1 MRKFHLAII
10 MMIAAC
16 IMGACDEHQEVI
28 DLTLKVGNVYRGDG
42 TIVPVQYH
50 MQQGEAAPIAIGVLV
65 AVGEKDDNYAAL
77 IMALEDLEGR
87 YWFTAKTA
95 DTKVNTDL
103 VNFNGKENTT
113 ILLSEYAEDETLD
126 PMGAIMA
133 GAYRAG
139 GVAGWHLPSVA
150 EMMEAAK
157 NRQKV
162 EESLRMLNAKN
173 FDNEWYLTSTADGTS
188 DETALR
194 YNYCVIMPEGRI
206 VGELK
211 TEKHN
216 VRPFM
221 IIK

>member
-1 MRKFHLAII
+1 
-10 MMIAAC
+10 MIAAC
-16 IMGACDEHQEVI
+16 IMIACDEHQEVV
-28 DLTLKVGNVYRGDG
+28 DLTLRVGNVYRVDG

-50 MQQGEAAPIAIGVLV
+50 LQQAETAPTAIGVLV
-65 AVGEKDDNYAAL
+65 AVGEKEEDYAAL
-77 IMALEDLEGR
+77 IMALEDLEGK
-87 YWFTAKTA
+87 YYFTAKIA
-95 DTKVNTDL
+95 ETKVKTDL

-113 ILLSEYAEDETLD
+113 ILLAEYAEDEELD

-139 GVAGWHLPSVA
+139 GIAGWHLPSVA
-150 EMMEAAK
+150 EMMAAVN

-162 EESLRMLNAKN
+162 TETLRMLKAKDFN
-173 FDNEWYLTSTADGTS
+173 NEWYLTSTADGTS
-188 DETALR
+188 DETILR